1 MCDSE
6 ITHDVATG
14 VKYINSVAEQSA
26 NLLTNINELMQEQRD
41 TVIEIKTL
49 VTENLESEEELLT
62 GLRSDI
68 RGDIGRF
75 YTRVLT
81 VAIPVA
87 TVLAF
92 LVAL

>member
-1 MCDSE
+1 MCNNE
-6 ITHDVATG
+6 ITKDIATG

-26 NLLTNINELMQEQRD
+26 SLLININDLMQEQRD
-41 TVIEIKTL
+41 TVVEIKTL
-49 VTENLESEEELLT
+49 VTENLESEEKLLT
-62 GLRSDI
+62 DLKGEI

-75 YTRVLT
+75 YRTVLT
-81 VAIPVA
+81 VSIPLA